1 MRSVLQS
8 KLGPSWEAGWLP
20 SLYTLGRKYK
30 CRAVKIVSKAVA
42 SRSPDHIQTRGT
54 AGGKR
59 TIRGGRAG
67 TSIPSP
73 GKRVKEAL
81 KGRSREGGYL
91 AGLGT
96 LLRLI
101 KI

>member
-8 KLGPSWEAGWLP
+8 KLGQSWEAGWLP

-59 TIRGGRAG
+59 TIRGGLERRF
-67 TSIPSP
+67 PPP

>member
-8 KLGPSWEAGWLP
+8 KLGQSWEAGWLP